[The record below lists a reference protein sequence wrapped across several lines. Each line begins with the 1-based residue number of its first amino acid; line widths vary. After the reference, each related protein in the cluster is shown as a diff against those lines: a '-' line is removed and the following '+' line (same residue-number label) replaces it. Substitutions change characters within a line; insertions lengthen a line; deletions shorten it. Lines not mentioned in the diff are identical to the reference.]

1 MVNYGQINVER
12 GRTMTKEL
20 RRCWLICLL
29 TVLMLS
35 VYPLMMGVRVLADV
49 LRHGVVMSWNYPKY
63 VIPYTPISLAVVVG
77 TAFMPALF
85 LRLKRP
91 LLTAAGLALA
101 VFLAAE
107 LLLER
112 VLVQGHLTTSLERWQ
127 MYMCYQPFTTA
138 LEATGVLRM
147 SDALTEVEV
156 LMGEY
161 DPSFKLHFYMISVVL
176 ILGTLSCCYGFARAA
191 HTGDCCR
198 IRLLIVQT
206 TATGAFLAMCVLACF
221 TAFFRDGSLLVSPLS
236 AGLMAAF
243 FILLG
248 VTAGLVLGNVLQGRK
263 TIWAACTSS
272 VVTLLMYLGEMALL
286 NGHLYRFGTGIL
298 FDGMGPLVLAP
309 VDVLIILL
317 SGGLCGALLRVL
329 QKDA

>member
-1 MVNYGQINVER
+1 MS
-12 GRTMTKEL
+12 KEL
-20 RRCWLICLL
+20 RRCWLISLAA
-29 TVLMLS
+29 VLILS
-35 VYPLMMGVRVLADV
+35 VYPLMMGIRVLTDM

-63 VIPYTPISLAVVVG
+63 VIPYTPISLAVLAG
-77 TAFMPALF
+77 TAVMPVLV

-91 LLTAAGLALA
+91 LLMAAGLALA

-112 VLVQGHLTTSLERWQ
+112 VLVQGHLNTSLESWQ

-138 LEATGVLRM
+138 VEATGVLRM
-147 SDALTEVEV
+147 PEALTEVEI

-176 ILGTLSCCYGFARAA
+176 ILGTLNCCYGFARAA
-191 HTGDCCR
+191 HTGDCR
-198 IRLLIVQT
+198 RLRLLIVQT
-206 TATGAFLAMCVLACF
+206 TATGAFLALCVLACF

-248 VTAGLVLGNVLQGRK
+248 VTAGLCAGGVCQRANPVLP
-263 TIWAACTSS
+263 AAAASL
-272 VVTLLMYLGEMALL
+272 VTFLMYLGEMALL
-286 NGHLYRFGTGIL
+286 NGQLYRFGTGIL
-298 FDGMGPLVLAP
+298 FDGMGALVLAP
-309 VDVLIILL
+309 ADVMIILL
-317 SGGLCGALLRVL
+317 AGAACAVLLRETTPSG
-329 QKDA
+329 K

>member
-1 MVNYGQINVER
+1 MSK
-12 GRTMTKEL
+12 TL

-63 VIPYTPISLAVVVG
+63 VIPYTPISLAVAAG
-77 TAFMPALF
+77 TALMPALV

-112 VLVQGHLTTSLERWQ
+112 VLVQGHLTTSLESWQ
-127 MYMCYQPFTTA
+127 MFMCYQPFTTA

-147 SDALTEVEV
+147 PDALTEVEV

-176 ILGTLSCCYGFARAA
+176 ILSILSCCYGFARAA
-191 HTGDCCR
+191 YTGDWSR
-198 IRLLIVQT
+198 IRLQIVH
-206 TATGAFLAMCVLACF
+206 AAVTGAFLALCVMACF

-236 AGLMAAF
+236 AGLMAVF

-248 VTAGLVLGNVLQGRK
+248 ASAGLVVGNVLQGRK

-286 NGHLYRFGTGIL
+286 NGHLYRFGTGLL
-298 FDGMGPLVLAP
+298 FEGLGPLVLAP
-309 VDVLIILL
+309 VDVMVILVA
-317 SGGLCGALLRVL
+317 GVACAVLLRATTPSG
-329 QKDA
+329 K